1 MRSSTSVVFCAI
13 DNLISPTG
21 KPLTGFPQFLDSLAE
36 ASVPCIWVTSR
47 TRSQLDATL
56 RRLGQSEPFIAEGGS
71 GVYLPEDYFHLR
83 PATTTRL
90 GRFTCIPIASPQ
102 PAAAEALDLLAEE
115 TRISIVP
122 LRSLS
127 SRELS
132 QNTGLPQREA
142 ELIRLRDFDE
152 LFFFAGAS
160 DADIAEFQAEAA
172 RRKLSLRLRGA
183 FWSLAVGASLST
195 CTRELLK
202 LYDRALRAHAFNA
215 AIATSEE
222 APELFAACEHAILLA
237 DRSPASDSS
246 SGMAPRT
253 LQLASRPAP
262 KSFPLFSPN
271 TWELVLDT
279 ILTRQF

>member
-1 MRSSTSVVFCAI
+1 MRSSTTVVFCAI
-13 DNLISPTG
+13 DNLVSPAG

-36 ASVPCIWVTSR
+36 SSVRCVWVTSR

-56 RRLGQSEPFIAEGGS
+56 RKLGQSEPFIAEGGS

-90 GRFTCIPIASPQ
+90 GRFTCIPVASPQ

-115 TRISIVP
+115 TGISVVS
-122 LRSLS
+122 LRVLS
-127 SRELS
+127 PRELS

-142 ELIRLRDFDE
+142 ELLRLRDFDE

-160 DADIAEFQAEAA
+160 DADIVKFQAEAI
-172 RRKLSLRLRGA
+172 RKKLSLRPRGV
-183 FWSLAVGASLST
+183 FWSLAVGASLSA
-195 CTRELLK
+195 CTRELIK
-202 LYDRALRAHAFNA
+202 LYDRSLHAHAFNV

-222 APELFAACEHAILLA
+222 APELFPACEHAILLA
-237 DRSPASDSS
+237 DRSWAPDSS
-246 SGMAPRT
+246 SGMVPRT
-253 LQLASRPAP
+253 IEPASRPAP

-271 TWELVLDT
+271 TWELLLDT
-279 ILTRQF
+279 ILNRRF